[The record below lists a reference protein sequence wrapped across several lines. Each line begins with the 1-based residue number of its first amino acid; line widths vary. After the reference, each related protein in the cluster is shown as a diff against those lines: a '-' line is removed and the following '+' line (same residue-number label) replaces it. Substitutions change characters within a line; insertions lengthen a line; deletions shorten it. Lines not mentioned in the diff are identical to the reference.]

1 LLSFRIYIYYRS
13 QYDEAIKLNIANEL
27 AKGQHVIET
36 RSLFLDE
43 IAKAGDASHSKFESR
58 FFAAISVVILIGLV
72 IGILGFTIA
81 IRKIRKRK

>member
-27 AKGQHVIET
+27 AKGQHKLNIANELAKGQHVIET

-43 IAKAGDASHSKFESR
+43 IAEAGDA
-58 FFAAISVVILIGLV
+58 
-72 IGILGFTIA
+72 
-81 IRKIRKRK
+81 